1 MGRAQLMIALLQRVS
16 RASVTVENRV
26 TGEIGPGLTI
36 LLGVHQDDSEED
48 CNFLVEKTATLRI
61 FNDNNGRM
69 NRSIIDTGGSAL
81 VVSQFTLVADW
92 RKGRRPSYTHAAA
105 PEKAERLYEHFSNG
119 LRASDV
125 QVENGVFG
133 APMAVSLVNDG
144 PVTFV
149 LDSRE
154 K

>member
-1 MGRAQLMIALLQRVS
+1 MIALLQRVS
-16 RASVTVENRV
+16 RAKVTVDTRV
-26 TGEIGPGLTI
+26 AGEIGPGLAI

-48 CNFLVEKTATLRI
+48 SNFLVEKTASLRI
-61 FNDNNGRM
+61 FDDSNGRM

-81 VVSQFTLVADW
+81 VVSQFTLVGDW
-92 RKGRRPSYTHAAA
+92 RKGRRPSYTSAAA
-105 PEKAERLYEHFSNG
+105 PEKAERLYEHFSDG
-119 LRASDV
+119 LRGADI
-125 QVENGVFG
+125 QVENGIFG
-133 APMAVSLVNDG
+133 ATMDVNLVNSG

>member
-1 MGRAQLMIALLQRVS
+1 MIAVLQRVS
-16 RASVTVENRV
+16 KAKVTVDKRV
-26 TGEIGPGLTI
+26 TGEIGPGLAI

-48 CNFLVEKTATLRI
+48 SNFLVEKTASLRI
-61 FNDNNGRM
+61 FSDNNGRM

-81 VVSQFTLVADW
+81 VVSQFTLVGDW
-92 RKGRRPSYTHAAA
+92 RKGRRPSYVHAAA
-105 PEKAERLYEHFSNG
+105 PEKAERLYEHFSDG
-119 LRASDV
+119 LRDADI

-133 APMAVSLVNDG
+133 AMMDVNLVNNG

-149 LDSRE
+149 LDSRA